1 MLLDSMEGEGDILF
15 KETDT
20 VPNLMASQA
29 CDKDRQQT
37 NKINRKGIMI
47 HDIKKMNIFL

>member
-1 MLLDSMEGEGDILF
+1 MEGEGDILF

-20 VPNLMASQA
+20 VPNLMTSQA
-29 CDKDRQQT
+29 CEEDRQQT
-37 NKINRKGIMI
+37 NKINRKEIMI